1 MHQQA
6 KIKKYKSILVAQ
18 FNKPVIF
25 FEAFVEWNTFKDDL
39 FKSTSHSRK
48 NNLVSRYFHNDSTD
62 TKKWF
67 TSFNEFLSFL
77 TNQNNW

>member
-25 FEAFVEWNTFKDDL
+25 FETFVE
-39 FKSTSHSRK
+39 
-48 NNLVSRYFHNDSTD
+48 
-62 TKKWF
+62 
-67 TSFNEFLSFL
+67 
-77 TNQNNW
+77 